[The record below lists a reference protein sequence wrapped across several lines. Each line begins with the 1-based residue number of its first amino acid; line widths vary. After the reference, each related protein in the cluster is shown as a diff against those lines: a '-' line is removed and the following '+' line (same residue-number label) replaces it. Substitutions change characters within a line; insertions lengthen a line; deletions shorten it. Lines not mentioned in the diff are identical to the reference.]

1 MFRYAECYQAYEP
14 PITATP
20 SKGSNAAT
28 AQKATNTFTR
38 SHVHTPIIELFFQ
51 VTIATD
57 LGKVVTRLQLERS
70 EVAFYI
76 FTNGSKQR

>member
-1 MFRYAECYQAYEP
+1 M
-14 PITATP
+14 TTP
-20 SKGSNAAT
+20 SEGSRASNCAKSNQYIHIPLHPPPRPHT
-28 AQKATNTFTR
+28 HTL
-38 SHVHTPIIELFFQ
+38 TPIIELFCQ

>member
-1 MFRYAECYQAYEP
+1 M
-14 PITATP
+14 TTP
-20 SKGSNAAT
+20 SKGSSAQAT
-28 AQKATNTFTR
+28 AQKATNTFTTP
-38 SHVHTPIIELFFQ
+38 SPSLPPHTHTPIIELFCQ